1 MCFIALITTIG
12 CLLFVRR
19 RSQKFNKWFIFGL
32 LLSAF
37 LLHFGKQLFEPYRSD
52 FPGALRHSTFENI
65 CAVSTLLFPW
75 FYLSKSNLCRD
86 YMYFVGMLSGLAAM
100 VVPTEALGKDLL
112 TFNVLR
118 FYYGHIIIFLAPLLM
133 VVTKQHTL
141 NYHRILKVPFMFIL
155 ILGIIL
161 VNEVILIG
169 TGFVESDMADLF
181 DPNTRNAS
189 FIFGPT
195 DQFQNAIG
203 ILTIFVPK
211 LMLTVPIGPNAGKE
225 LYWPVVWLVIPVCV
239 YIWIISFLLSL
250 PFDGKHIME
259 DIRRLFSR
267 IVKRNEIKYE

>member
-1 MCFIALITTIG
+1 
-12 CLLFVRR
+12 
-19 RSQKFNKWFIFGL
+19 
-32 LLSAF
+32 
-37 LLHFGKQLFEPYRSD
+37 
-52 FPGALRHSTFENI
+52 
-65 CAVSTLLFPW
+65 
-75 FYLSKSNLCRD
+75 
-86 YMYFVGMLSGLAAM
+86 
-100 VVPTEALGKDLL
+100 
-112 TFNVLR
+112 
-118 FYYGHIIIFLAPLLM
+118 M

-181 DPNTRNAS
+181 NPNTRNAS

-195 DQFQNAIG
+195 DQFQNAIW

-211 LMLTVPIGPNAGKE
+211 FMLTVPIGPNAGQE